1 MRILEQQSKFTRKEA
16 AKMKNVSKIRHFILG
31 WVAQGTTLS
40 VCGRL
45 KAEKH

>member
-1 MRILEQQSKFTRKEA
+1 
-16 AKMKNVSKIRHFILG
+16 MKNVSKIRYFILG

-45 KAEKH
+45 KAV